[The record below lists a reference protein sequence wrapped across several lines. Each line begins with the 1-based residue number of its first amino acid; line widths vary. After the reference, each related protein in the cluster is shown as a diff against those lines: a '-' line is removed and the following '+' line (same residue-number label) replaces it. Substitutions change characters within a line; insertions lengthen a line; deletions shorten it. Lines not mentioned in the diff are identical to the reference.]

1 MKAELISVS
10 SSLLTGVSVNDNAA
24 FLARELSAM
33 GVSLTQAVMIHDDSD
48 KLKAAV
54 KTAEA
59 EAELIILTG
68 GLGPDD
74 NDIVKT
80 AMSDYLNKPL
90 VLDETTQNRI
100 ITYHKN
106 SDLVMPKN
114 NQLQALTLLDS
125 VPLENVTGLALGM
138 FYQSDSHSYLLL
150 PGPTDELIPMFNE
163 HAKPLLIEKRLKK
176 HHFSDHVIRLFGLT
190 MAQAQHDLGDL
201 LGQQDDGFI
210 QLYPDGLEIEVHLA
224 THHKEKKKANQQLE
238 SLKEKVTDRVADHII
253 GHGKTDLPH
262 LVRELLIDQ
271 DKQITGAESLTGGAF
286 LSRLSSLFEAGS
298 IFEGGIVTYSS
309 RVKNELL
316 GVSKQTIKKYG
327 VVSAECA
334 FEMAEKALTKFD
346 ADIAVSLTGA
356 AGPSSLEGE
365 IPGTVWIGIAQK
377 NKKTF
382 AKIFHFGY
390 KRNLNRDYSVWS
402 AFNLVRQVLLEE
414 EIADIVHKS

>member
-1 MKAELISVS
+1 
-10 SSLLTGVSVNDNAA
+10 
-24 FLARELSAM
+24 
-33 GVSLTQAVMIHDDSD
+33 
-48 KLKAAV
+48 
-54 KTAEA
+54 
-59 EAELIILTG
+59 
-68 GLGPDD
+68 
-74 NDIVKT
+74 
-80 AMSDYLNKPL
+80 
-90 VLDETTQNRI
+90 
-100 ITYHKN
+100 
-106 SDLVMPKN
+106 
-114 NQLQALTLLDS
+114 
-125 VPLENVTGLALGM
+125 
-138 FYQSDSHSYLLL
+138 
-150 PGPTDELIPMFNE
+150 
-163 HAKPLLIEKRLKK
+163 
-176 HHFSDHVIRLFGLT
+176 

-201 LGQQDDGFI
+201 LSQQDDGFI

-253 GHGKTDLPH
+253 GHGKTDLPNR
-262 LVRELLIDQ
+262 VRELLIDQ

-334 FEMAEKALTKFD
+334 FEMAEKALAKFD